1 MQICG
6 VFFLLLASLFRKFSN
21 LPTFDGD
28 TEKSPKRQDIWSFLP
43 INVIL
48 FFFHVCG
55 QTGTSMTCQLT
66 KQTHRYVHV
75 DLVSRP
81 TARKHDRSISFV
93 QCTSEFRIS
102 LVHLSR
108 ACVASVKFQIIDSPV
123 GKCLKKEKKEEK
135 TKKNTKKKHEQI

>member
-1 MQICG
+1 
-6 VFFLLLASLFRKFSN
+6 
-21 LPTFDGD
+21 
-28 TEKSPKRQDIWSFLP
+28 
-43 INVIL
+43 
-48 FFFHVCG
+48 
-55 QTGTSMTCQLT
+55 MTCQLT

-135 TKKNTKKKHEQI
+135 TKKTQRKNTNKYSKLLCSNLLILNVHDFEKYKGIIIFTLNTLHLRK